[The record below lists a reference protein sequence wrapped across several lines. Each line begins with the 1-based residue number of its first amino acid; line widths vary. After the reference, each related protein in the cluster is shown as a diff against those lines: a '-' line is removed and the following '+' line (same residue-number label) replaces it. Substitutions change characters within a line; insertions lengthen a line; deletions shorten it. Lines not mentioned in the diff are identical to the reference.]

1 MGLECTSMEL
11 LGQGMGAV
19 CSKVLELEKDKN
31 KRSEDFPVEQSE
43 SHKTCSSSPQA
54 LTHSDICS
62 KHSVSLLFICLT
74 LCGVC
79 TYTSSAAC

>member
-1 MGLECTSMEL
+1 MEL

-19 CSKVLELEKDKN
+19 CSEVPKLEKDEN
-31 KRSEDFPVEQSE
+31 KRSEDFPMEQSE

-62 KHSVSLLFICLT
+62 KHSVSLLFVCLT
-74 LCGVC
+74 LYGVC
-79 TYTSSAAC
+79 TYTTRAAC